1 MIKKYL
7 LLTVLLFMLGLLNG
21 CGRKDVALNKDQ
33 FTALLM
39 DMHRVDGTLAVE
51 RGRAGNNELKNY
63 AYYNDIFKKY
73 GITRAEFDSCM
84 YYYSAQTV
92 LFSKMYDV
100 IIDSLN
106 RQLTAVDKVL
116 NELKAKDSVN
126 YFPVADTLVLDSVYT
141 VYIDSIVPGLYKF
154 NTTVRFDSASNNRN
168 RRIASFFVSADG
180 EDTLHVRNLT
190 VSVDTIKRNYNWSQ
204 YADSVYS
211 RLVIRYMEIIPEK
224 DRPKKYDKKGKVIKP
239 AKKEKEI
246 DLKDFGGQSWNN
258 QLFRPYISR
267 DTEKRLKQGL
277 HRR

>member
-1 MIKKYL
+1 MIKNMLLAVVTL
-7 LLTVLLFMLGLLNG
+7 LLLGLLHG
-21 CGRKDVALNKDQ
+21 CDQKKVALNKDQ
-33 FTALLM
+33 FTALLI

-51 RGRAGNNELKNY
+51 RGRSGNNELKNY

-100 IIDSLN
+100 VIDSLN
-106 RQLTAVDKVL
+106 RQLTVVDKVL

-126 YFPVADTLVLDSVYT
+126 YFPLTDTIVLDSIYT

-154 NTTVRFDSASNNRN
+154 NTSLRFDSISGNRN
-168 RRIASFFVSADG
+168 RRIASFFVSADDK
-180 EDTLHVRNLT
+180 DTLHVRNLT
-190 VSVDTIKRNYNWSQ
+190 VSIDTLKRNYNWSQ

-211 RLVIRYMEIIPEK
+211 KLVIRYMDILPEK
-224 DRPKKYDKKGKVIKP
+224 ERPKKYDKKGKVIKP
-239 AKKEKEI
+239 DKKEKEI
-246 DLKDFGGQSWNN
+246 DLKDFGGRSWDN